1 VRREE
6 GSASLKK
13 WTQKKRKEFIMESEN
28 KREEKILNHRGHRGH
43 RGNIIENSEE

>member
-1 VRREE
+1 
-6 GSASLKK
+6 
-13 WTQKKRKEFIMESEN
+13 MESEN